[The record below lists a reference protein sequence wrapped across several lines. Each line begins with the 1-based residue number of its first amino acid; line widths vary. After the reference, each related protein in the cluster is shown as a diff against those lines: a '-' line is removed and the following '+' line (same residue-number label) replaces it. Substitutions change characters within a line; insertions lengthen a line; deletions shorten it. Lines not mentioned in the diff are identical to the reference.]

1 MLVREYHD
9 SQYQRKSG
17 GVKVWIDDF
26 IQHFYNSVVVL
37 TPQEVGYFK
46 YKKNIKVIPNP
57 TKGSAYISDL
67 SYTKIVTVGRIDKV
81 KRFELFIEIAELV
94 IKKYPKYRFEIYGE
108 GNPIYK
114 DELIELI
121 KSKQLQN
128 NIFFMGITSEVQSI
142 FSEASIYVCTSKTE
156 SFGLTLIEAMDVG
169 LPVVSFDCPHGP
181 KKYHS

>member
-1 MLVREYHD
+1 M
-9 SQYQRKSG
+9 
-17 GVKVWIDDF
+17 
-26 IQHFYNSVVVL
+26 
-37 TPQEVGYFK
+37 
-46 YKKNIKVIPNP
+46 
-57 TKGSAYISDL
+57 
-67 SYTKIVTVGRIDKV
+67 
-81 KRFELFIEIAELV
+81 EIAELV

-181 KKYHS
+181 KNIIHDGVDGYLIQNDSIVEASDAIINLIEDKKLLVSMGNSARLTAQRYHLDNVMKMWVNLLNKY

>member
-67 SYTKIVTVGRIDKV
+67 SYFKYKKNIKVIPNPTKGSAYISDLSYTKIVTVGRI
-81 KRFELFIEIAELV
+81 E
-94 IKKYPKYRFEIYGE
+94 
-108 GNPIYK
+108 
-114 DELIELI
+114 
-121 KSKQLQN
+121 
-128 NIFFMGITSEVQSI
+128 
-142 FSEASIYVCTSKTE
+142 
-156 SFGLTLIEAMDVG
+156 
-169 LPVVSFDCPHGP
+169 
-181 KKYHS
+181 